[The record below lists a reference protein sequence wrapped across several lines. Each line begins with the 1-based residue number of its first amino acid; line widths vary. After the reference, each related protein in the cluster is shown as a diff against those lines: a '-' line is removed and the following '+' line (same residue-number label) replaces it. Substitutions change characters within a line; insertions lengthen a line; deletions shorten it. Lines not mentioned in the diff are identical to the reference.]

1 MRTFSTTR
9 QIAAAPAAVF
19 AALQDAERLARWWG
33 PDGFTNRFEL
43 FEFRTGGRWVFTMTG
58 PDGKSYPNE
67 STFASVEPGRQVVVR
82 HLSQQH
88 FQLTIT
94 LEPSAGGTLLRW
106 DQAFDDAAVA
116 EALRHIVEP
125 ANEQNINRWCAELGL
140 T

>member
-1 MRTFSTTR
+1 M
-9 QIAAAPAAVF
+9 
-19 AALQDAERLARWWG
+19 QDAERLAKWWG
-33 PDGFTNRFEL
+33 PDGFTNRFKL

-82 HLSQQH
+82 HLSQPH

-94 LEPSAGGTLLRW
+94 LEPSAGGTLLRL
-106 DQAFDDAAVA
+106 DQAFDNAVVA